1 MKLKPHAFVAA
12 LFRGGCDRCGRPP
25 DDLAHAGELRVIS
38 PVYALETVRYGTAKA
53 PGNVAWVEGTEL
65 TLVVAANGTRYVY
78 AGCATEDQV
87 RRGANLR
94 YTYHPTQAIE
104 LDGDLI

>member
-1 MKLKPHAFVAA
+1 LKLKPHAFVAA

-25 DDLAHAGELRVIS
+25 DDLAHAGELRVIA

-65 TLVVAANGTRYVY
+65 TLVVGMNGTKYVY
-78 AGCATEDQV
+78 LGRVTEKQI
-87 RRGANLR
+87 RRSNHLR